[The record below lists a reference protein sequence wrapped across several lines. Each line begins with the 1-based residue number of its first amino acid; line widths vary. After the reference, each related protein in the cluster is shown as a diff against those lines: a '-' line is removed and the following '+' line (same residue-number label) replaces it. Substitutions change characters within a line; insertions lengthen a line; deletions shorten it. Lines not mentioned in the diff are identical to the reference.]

1 MPNRNA
7 ESRILSTGSTVK
19 MSPWPTDT
27 PGFKPNDDIFKAKA
41 ILKRDFLFETKQD
54 RQGSR
59 GGLFKETE
67 ETPN

>member
-1 MPNRNA
+1 
-7 ESRILSTGSTVK
+7 

-27 PGFKPNDDIFKAKA
+27 PVFKPNDDIFKAKA

-59 GGLFKETE
+59 GGLFKVTE
-67 ETPN
+67 ETPTKPVNGESTVGESDKLM